1 MSYFS
6 KEFLTWLD
14 TNADLIDQESGP
26 IADQLLEKIAEN
38 DVFKIGVP
46 AEFDGLGGGP
56 TQVVDVLNEL
66 AQHSLTASFI
76 SWGHRTFIDYIL
88 ASDNAYPRE
97 TWLKELYTG
106 ERAGGTGL
114 SNAVKFLSEIE
125 ELNVTLSQEGDDYYL
140 DGRLPWV
147 TNLRSDKFAAL
158 FAADF
163 KDGSQPW
170 IITIPS
176 EAEGLSRSED
186 LEFVSLQG
194 ANTASLTFDHVK
206 LDPNWVLSKEGT
218 DYIAKTRP
226 NFLGFQFGLAFGL
239 AQRSLDEVEAS
250 LNSNRSVLREEFE
263 ATRGNLIAIQDQ
275 LFAGLND
282 ANYFIEKPRELFQLR
297 IDIVD
302 VVANSLLLELQ
313 ASGGRGYL
321 KESESSFIRRW
332 NEGVFLPIVSPS
344 AVQLR
349 HILAAS

>member
-1 MSYFS
+1 MPDSFVNNTDCS
-6 KEFLTWLD
+6 SEFVC
-14 TNADLIDQESGP
+14 
-26 IADQLLEKIAEN
+26 KIASLEN
-38 DVFKIGVP
+38 ITTTIFESCNVNQLYIIGNVS
-46 AEFDGLGGGP
+46 
-56 TQVVDVLNEL
+56 TEL
-66 AQHSLTASFI
+66 SS
-76 SWGHRTFIDYIL
+76 SNY
-88 ASDNAYPRE
+88 
-97 TWLKELYTG
+97 YT
-106 ERAGGTGL
+106 EQI
-114 SNAVKFLSEIE
+114 EIE

-250 LNSNRSVLREEFE
+250 LNSNRSVLREEF
-263 ATRGNLIAIQDQ
+263 
-275 LFAGLND
+275 
-282 ANYFIEKPRELFQLR
+282 
-297 IDIVD
+297 
-302 VVANSLLLELQ
+302 
-313 ASGGRGYL
+313 
-321 KESESSFIRRW
+321 
-332 NEGVFLPIVSPS
+332 
-344 AVQLR
+344 
-349 HILAAS
+349 

>member
-1 MSYFS
+1 M
-6 KEFLTWLD
+6 
-14 TNADLIDQESGP
+14 
-26 IADQLLEKIAEN
+26 
-38 DVFKIGVP
+38 
-46 AEFDGLGGGP
+46 
-56 TQVVDVLNEL
+56 
-66 AQHSLTASFI
+66 
-76 SWGHRTFIDYIL
+76 
-88 ASDNAYPRE
+88 
-97 TWLKELYTG
+97 YTG

-114 SNAVKFLSEIE
+114 SNAVKFLSDIE

-206 LDPNWVLSKEGT
+206 LDPNWILSKEGT

-239 AQRSLDEVEAS
+239 ATTFS
-250 LNSNRSVLREEFE
+250 
-263 ATRGNLIAIQDQ
+263 
-275 LFAGLND
+275 
-282 ANYFIEKPRELFQLR
+282 
-297 IDIVD
+297 
-302 VVANSLLLELQ
+302 
-313 ASGGRGYL
+313 
-321 KESESSFIRRW
+321 
-332 NEGVFLPIVSPS
+332 
-344 AVQLR
+344 
-349 HILAAS
+349 

>member
-1 MSYFS
+1 M
-6 KEFLTWLD
+6 
-14 TNADLIDQESGP
+14 
-26 IADQLLEKIAEN
+26 
-38 DVFKIGVP
+38 
-46 AEFDGLGGGP
+46 
-56 TQVVDVLNEL
+56 
-66 AQHSLTASFI
+66 TASFI
-76 SWGHRTFIDYIL
+76 SWGHRTFIEYIL

-114 SNAVKFLSEIE
+114 SNAVKFLSDIE
-125 ELNVTLSQEGDDYYL
+125 ELNVTISQEGDDYYL

-218 DYIAKTRP
+218 DYIAKNTSELP
-226 NFLGFQFGLAFGL
+226 WFPIWSCLWFGQTF
-239 AQRSLDEVEAS
+239 SLM
-250 LNSNRSVLREEFE
+250 R
-263 ATRGNLIAIQDQ
+263 
-275 LFAGLND
+275 
-282 ANYFIEKPRELFQLR
+282 
-297 IDIVD
+297 
-302 VVANSLLLELQ
+302 
-313 ASGGRGYL
+313 L
-321 KESESSFIRRW
+321 KL
-332 NEGVFLPIVSPS
+332 V
-344 AVQLR
+344 
-349 HILAAS
+349 